1 MIPVSYAQQRLWLID
16 QIEGPTALYNL
27 PFALRLRGELDTA
40 ALRAATADVVARH
53 EALRTVFPVAGGVPV
68 QRILPAE
75 EAQPRFQVVDL
86 APADYPAHR
95 DAAAAE
101 TFDLSS
107 ELPIRVTVFTLSPT
121 EHVLLVV
128 LHHIAGDGWSLGP
141 LLRDLATAYRA
152 RLTGRGP
159 DWEPLPIQYAD
170 YALWQ
175 RDLLGDEHD
184 PESLLARQLDH
195 WRAALAGL
203 PEELELPTD
212 RPRPP
217 TPTGAADS
225 VDLAWGADLHTALL
239 DLARTHRT
247 TLFTV
252 LQAGLAALF
261 TRLGAGT
268 DIPIGTGVA
277 GRSDEALDD
286 LVGFFVNSLVLR
298 AETSGDPSF
307 AELLGR
313 VREAQLDA
321 FAHQDVPFERLVEEL
336 NPPRV
341 LGRHPLFQTLLVL
354 QNHGQDAGLDLPG
367 LRSAPEPIG
376 LRVAKFDLNIGIAE
390 HHHADGTPAG
400 LTGSVEYAA
409 DLYDH
414 TTVTALAD
422 RLGRLLAGAAA
433 DPHAPIGTLD
443 VLAPEE
449 RTRILVEWNATDA
462 PRPTGTL
469 AESFERQADR
479 TPDAVALA
487 HDGGTLDYAELDT
500 RANRLAHHLTTLGV
514 GTETPVAMLMER
526 SVDVVVA
533 TLAVLKAGGCYVPM
547 HPGLPPE
554 RMADVLADTGAP
566 VLLTDRADPGFP
578 HTAVVVRPGDE
589 AGAPAHR
596 PEVPVHPD
604 QLAYAMYTSGST
616 GRPKGVAVRHRDV
629 LDLAADRRWQD
640 GSHRRVLLHSPHA
653 FDAATHEIWTPLL
666 AGGTVVVAPPG
677 ALDAAA
683 LHAVTTRHD
692 VTAVFL
698 TKALFDLVAE
708 QAPETFAALRVVL
721 TGGEAASGVLMRRVL
736 DACPDLLL
744 AHVYGPTETT
754 TFATHHPLTAA
765 DLEGP
770 RVPIGGP
777 LDAMRSYVLDARL
790 QPVPPGVPG
799 ELYIAGAGLARGY
812 LNRPGLTAERFVACP
827 FAPGGP
833 LLSGGG
839 QGGGPLLSGG
849 GQGGGPLL
857 SGGGQGG
864 RMYRTGDLVRL
875 RADGAVEFL
884 GRIDGQVKLRGFRI
898 ELGEIEAALSRHPA
912 VRQVIV
918 IAREDRPGDTRLVAY
933 CTADAALTADEL
945 RSFAGTTLPGYMV
958 PAAVVLL
965 DALPLNNN
973 GKVDRRALPA
983 PDLAADDSGR
993 APRDDRER
1001 ALCDLFGDL
1010 LGIDDIT
1017 IDDDFFALGGHSLLA
1032 TRLAGRARTDH
1043 GIDLSIGDLFQA
1055 PTVAGLVERLADRA
1069 PGAGAPARPE
1079 LRPVARPER
1088 VPLSFAQ
1095 RRLWF
1100 LAQADGPSATYNVT
1114 LALRLRGPLD
1124 VTALEAALGDVVHRH
1139 EALRTVFG
1147 EQDGT
1152 PYQRVLPAPTGGL
1165 LTATDRPTD
1174 ELAGHT
1180 FDLAADLPVH
1190 AYLRSEG
1197 AEEHVLVLVVHH
1209 IAGDGA
1215 SLGPLYRDLAE
1226 AYAARRDGTAPSWEP
1241 LPVQYAD
1248 YALWQRELLGDE
1260 DDPESLLARQLAHW
1274 REALAG
1280 APEELPLPADRPRP
1294 PVAGHGG
1301 AVVPL
1306 EFDAA
1311 LHTRL
1316 TALAADHGVTLF
1328 MVLRAAYATLL
1339 HRFGAGTDLP
1349 IGTPLAGRSDEAL
1362 DDLVG
1367 FFANTL
1373 VLRTDLSGRPAFAEL
1388 LGRIRET
1395 DPAAHAHQDVPFERL
1410 VEELNPTRST
1420 ACTPLFQV
1428 MIAFAGAAEDGPDLA
1443 GVTVTEEPVDFGTAT
1458 FDLTLRLVERQG
1470 ADGAAAGLAGVLE
1483 YATDL
1488 FDRESAERLAAALGA
1503 ILRQVADDPGRPVA
1517 ELDVLPADER
1527 AEVGGRPPLPEQVPL
1542 LPAAFEAQAAGTPE
1556 AVALVCGDTALTFA
1570 ELNARANG
1578 LAHRLIAAGVG
1589 PEAVVALALPRSV
1602 ESVVSILAVLKAG
1615 GAHLP
1620 LDADHPADRTAHTL
1634 AEARPALVLTDDRW
1648 PLPEAL
1654 DGHRVFDLTGDVT
1667 GLAGDPTAP
1676 QSNPAPRATVA
1687 DAAYLIF
1694 TSGST
1699 GRPKG
1704 VVVPHGS
1711 IAALLA
1717 AHRTGVQAGG
1727 ARQRVALTASLCF
1740 DASWDGLLWL
1750 VAGHE
1755 LHLIGGDVRR
1765 DARALVRHVREHRI
1779 GVLEVTP
1786 SYAEQLIEEGLL
1798 EEPAPALVLLGG
1810 EAVGQA
1816 LWTRLREA
1824 PHTAAHNL
1832 YGPTECTVD
1841 ALTHPLDATERPVLG
1856 RTVAGTRGYV
1866 LDEHLNPVPVGV
1878 PGELYL
1884 AGAGLARGYLAR
1896 PTLTAERFL
1905 ACPFEPGARMYR
1917 TGDLVRRTRDGQV
1930 EYLGRTDHQVKI
1942 RGFRIELGEIE
1953 RALTAHPAVLQAA
1966 VLPDEDGL
1974 RLVAYVVTDGPLDP
1988 ADLRAGAA
1996 RTLPGYMLPAAIVPL
2011 DALPLNANGKLD
2023 RSALP
2028 APDFGALSAGRAAR
2042 TPQEEILCGLF
2053 AEVLG
2058 LDAVGIDDDFF
2069 ALGGH
2074 SLLATKLLSR
2084 VRAALGAESGIRDV
2098 FEAPTVAG
2106 LAVRLGTG
2114 PQRLALTAGGERPDR
2129 VPLSF
2134 AQQRLWLIDRM
2145 EGPSAL
2151 YNAPVAL
2158 RLAGGLDTAALE
2170 RALGDVVARHE
2181 SLRTLIAEEDG
2192 TPYQRV
2198 LPAGEAAVP
2207 LDTRDCPAAEV
2218 AATVAAL
2225 CRRAFDLRTEL
2236 PVRAALLRVSTE
2248 EHVLVL
2254 ALHHIASDG
2263 WSLGPLVR
2271 DLTTAYAARTDG
2283 AAPGWSPL
2291 PVQYADYALWQRELL
2306 GDEDDPE
2313 SLAARQLAYWGE
2325 TLADLP
2331 DEATLP
2337 LDRPRPPVAS
2347 HRGDRVAL
2355 SLGAECHRDL
2365 IALSRAHRVTLFMT
2379 VQAALAALLTR
2390 LGAGTDVPIGSVV
2403 AGRSDEALDELV
2415 GFFVNTL
2422 VLRTDTS
2429 GNPSFTELLGRARE
2443 TALGAYAHQDMPF
2456 ERLVEELKPTRSLAR
2471 HPLFQVMLVLQS
2483 NEQAEPSTAGLR
2495 VEPLPAATGSAKFDL
2510 SLIAEESFGP
2520 DGEPTGIDCALDYA
2534 TDLFDRETVEAIA
2547 GRFGRLLAAVAA
2559 RPELPIGRVEL
2570 LSAAERAALP
2580 VDGGALP
2587 AEVPLLPAAFAA
2599 QAAGT
2604 PEAVALVCGDTALT
2618 FAELNARANRLA
2630 HRLIAAGTGR
2640 ESVVALALPR
2650 SADTVV
2656 AMLAV
2661 LKAGGA
2667 YLPLDGEY
2675 PADRTAHMLADARPA
2690 LVLTDEQWPLPEVLA
2705 GLRTLDV
2712 AEATGESSGLARHEA
2727 DDPEPGIDPG
2737 DAAYVIYTSGSTGRP
2752 KGVVVPH
2759 GAVAALLAAHRAAL
2773 IRGTGQAHGRQR
2785 IALTASLCFD
2795 ASLEPV
2801 LWMYAGH
2808 ELHLIGDELRRDPAA
2823 LVRHTADAGIDAL
2836 HITPS
2841 YTEQLIEEG
2850 LLDAPAPRLLLL
2862 GGEAVGPA
2870 LWQRLREHP
2879 DTAGHNFY
2887 GPTEAT
2893 VYALTQPFDAAERPG
2908 LGGPIAGVRAH
2919 VLDEHLNPVPVGVP
2933 GELYLAGAG
2942 LARGYLGRPGLTAE
2956 RFVACPFAPGD
2967 GQGGIMYRTGDL
2979 VRRTRDG
2986 GLEYLGRTDHQVKIR
3001 GFRIELGEIE
3011 QVVARHPAVRQC
3023 VVAVRE
3029 SDTGDRRL
3037 VAYCTVGQ
3045 ASPELAVE
3053 LRRFAAG
3060 SLPGYMVPAAVVLL
3074 DAVPLTGSGK
3084 VDHRALPE
3092 PDFGALSAGRA
3103 ARTPQ
3108 EEILCGLFAEVLG
3121 LDAVG
3126 VDDDFF
3132 DLGGHSLLATRLLS
3146 RVRTVLGAESGIR
3159 DVFEAPTVA
3168 GLAVRL
3174 GTGPQRLALTA
3185 GGERP
3190 DRVPL
3195 SFAQQRLWLIDRMEG
3210 PGALYNLPL
3219 VLRVAGELDTSALE
3233 RALGD
3238 VVARHESLRTLIAEE
3253 DGTPYQRILPAAQA
3267 RIGVE
3272 LLPPGTAPELCTA
3285 QAFDLA
3291 ADLPVRAH
3299 VIPAAAGE
3307 HLLVLVLHHIAGDG
3321 WSMGP
3326 LLSDLATAYAA
3337 RTGGAAPQWSPL
3349 PVQYADY
3356 ALWQRELLGDEDDPE
3371 SLAARQLAYWR
3382 EALAGLPEEL
3392 SLPVDR
3398 PRRAAASHRGER
3410 VVLPYGAELHRAVA
3424 ELSRDHRVTVFMTLQ
3439 AALAA
3444 LLTRLGAGTDV
3455 PIGSVV
3461 AGRSDEALDELVG
3474 FFVNT
3479 LVLRTDTSGNP
3490 SFTELLARVRETQL
3504 DAHAHQD
3511 VPFERLVEE
3520 LNPTRSLARH
3530 PLFQVILLL
3539 EGSGSGSGAPLAGTG
3554 LDASV
3559 VSSGGSVAKFDLCVG
3574 LGESFD
3580 EDGAPAGLECAIDFA
3595 TDLFDRETVEAIAV
3609 RFGRL
3614 LAAVAARP
3622 ELPIG
3627 RVELL
3632 SAAERAALPVDGGA
3646 LPEQVPLLPAAFEA
3660 QAAGTPEAVALVCG
3674 DTALT
3679 FAELN
3684 ARANRLAHRLIA
3696 AGVGPE
3702 SVVALALPRSVES
3715 VVSILAV
3722 LKAGGAYL
3730 PLDADHPAD
3739 RTARTLADAAPVLVL
3754 TDGRWP
3760 EPTAL
3765 AGLRTL
3771 DVSGADGPDT
3781 DPAPRASAG
3790 NAAYLIYTS
3799 GSTGR
3804 PKGVVVPHGSIAALL
3819 AAHRTLL
3826 VGPAET
3832 AHGRLRVALTA
3843 SLSFDGSLEPL
3854 LWLFA
3859 GHELH
3864 LIDDELRRDPAA
3876 LVRHVRAAGIGAMD
3890 LTPSYAEQLVAEGLL
3905 EDGAPALLVLGG
3917 EAVGQALWTRL
3928 REAPGTA
3935 AHNLYGPTEATVYA
3949 LGRPVDAAER
3959 PGLGGPIAG
3968 VRAHVLDEHLN
3979 PVPVG
3984 VPGELY
3990 LAGAGLARG
3999 YLGRPG
4005 LTAERFVACPFE
4017 PGARMYRT
4025 GDLARRTRDGGLE
4038 YLGRTDHQV
4047 KIRGFRIEPGEIEHV
4062 LTLHPAVSA
4071 AAVLPAE
4078 DGLRLVAY
4086 VVADGPLDPAEL
4098 RAFAAGHLP
4107 GYMLPAAVVPL
4118 AALPLTGSGK
4128 LDRTALPA
4136 PDFGQLTGGRAA
4148 RTPREELL
4156 CALFAETLGLDAVG
4170 IDDDFFDLGGHSL
4183 LAMKLLARVRAAL
4196 GVDPGM
4202 RALFEAPTVA
4212 GLARRLD
4219 HGAAADALDVV
4230 LPLRTGGDRPP
4241 LFCVH
4246 PAAGISWV
4254 YSGLLRHLG
4263 PDQPVYGLQ
4272 ARGLRGGA
4280 PASVAE
4286 IAEDYVRQ
4294 IRAVRPDGP
4303 YHLLGWSFGA
4313 VVAQEMAVRLRADG
4327 AEVGLLALLDGAP
4340 AARTA
4345 TAPTV
4350 EPADTL
4356 DELLRSLG
4364 HDPADE
4370 RGLESLKAVLGD
4382 AVAVLPEVF
4391 DRHRKLMAEHV
4402 PDRYSGD
4409 AVFFGATTGKPA
4421 DWPYEQAW
4429 QPYLDGRIEPH
4440 RLACAHGELTQP
4452 EPLARIAA
4460 VLAEKLGA

>member
-27 PFALRLRGELDTA
+27 PFALRLRGGLDTA

-53 EALRTVFPVAGGVPV
+53 EALRTVFPVAEGVPV

-75 EAQPRFQVVDL
+75 EARPRFLAVDC
-86 APADYPAHR
+86 APDDYPARR

-101 TFDLSS
+101 TFDLSR
-107 ELPIRVTVFTLSPT
+107 ELPIRITVFTLSPT

-141 LLRDLATAYRA
+141 LLRDLAEAYRA
-152 RLTGRGP
+152 RLAGRAP

-195 WRAALAGL
+195 WRTALAGL

-217 TPTGAADS
+217 APTGAADS
-225 VDLAWGADLHTALL
+225 VDLAWDAGLHTALL
-239 DLARTHRT
+239 ALARTHRT

-268 DIPIGTGVA
+268 DIPLGTGVA
-277 GRSDEALDD
+277 GRADEALDE

-298 AETSGDPSF
+298 AETSGDPGF

-321 FAHQDVPFERLVEEL
+321 FAHQDLPFERLVEEL
-336 NPPRV
+336 NPPRA

-354 QNHGQDAGLDLPG
+354 QNHGQDAELDLPG
-367 LRSAPEPIG
+367 LESAPEPIG

-390 HHHADGTPAG
+390 QHGPDGAPAG
-400 LTGSVEYAA
+400 LTGSIEYAA
-409 DLYDH
+409 DLYDR

-449 RTRILVEWNATDA
+449 HTRLLVEWNATDA
-462 PRPTGTL
+462 PRWTGTL

-479 TPDAVALA
+479 TPHAAALV
-487 HDGGTLDYAELDT
+487 HDGGTLSYAELDT
-500 RANRLAHHLTTLGV
+500 RANRLAHHLAALGV
-514 GTETPVAMLMER
+514 GPETPVAMLMER
-526 SVDVVVA
+526 SAEVVVA

-554 RMADVLADTGAP
+554 RMTGVLADTGAP
-566 VLLTDRADPGFP
+566 VLLTDRTDPGFP
-578 HTAVVVRPGDE
+578 HGAAVVRPGDE

-596 PEVPVHPD
+596 PGVPVHPD

-629 LDLAADRRWQD
+629 LDLAADRRWRD
-640 GSHRRVLLHSPHA
+640 GRHRRVLLHSPHA
-653 FDAATHEIWTPLL
+653 FDAATYEIWTPLL

-683 LHAVTTRHD
+683 LHAVTTRHG

-708 QAPETFAALRVVL
+708 QAPETFAALRVVC

-736 DACPDLLL
+736 EACPELLL

-754 TFATHHPLTAA
+754 TFATHHPLVPA
-765 DLEGP
+765 DLDGP

-777 LDAMRSYVLDARL
+777 MDNMRSHVLDARL
-790 QPVPPGVPG
+790 RPVPPGVPG
-799 ELYIAGAGLARGY
+799 ELYLAGAGLARGY

-827 FAPGGP
+827 YAPGE
-833 LLSGGG
+833 
-839 QGGGPLLSGG
+839 
-849 GQGGGPLL
+849 
-857 SGGGQGG
+857 

-918 IAREDRPGDTRLVAY
+918 VAREDRPGDTRLVAY
-933 CTADAALTADEL
+933 CTAEAALTGAEL
-945 RSFAGTTLPGYMV
+945 RSFAGTVLPGYMV

-965 DALPLNNN
+965 DVLPLNAN

-983 PDLAADDSGR
+983 PDLASDDTGR
-993 APRDDRER
+993 APRDERER
-1001 ALCDLFGDL
+1001 VLCELFGEL
-1010 LGIDDIT
+1010 LGIDDIS

-1032 TRLAGRARTDH
+1032 TRLVGRART
-1043 GIDLSIGDLFQA
+1043 GLGVELTMGDLFQT
-1055 PTVAGLVERLADRA
+1055 PTVAGLAERLADRV
-1069 PGAGAPARPE
+1069 AGARPA
-1079 LRPVARPER
+1079 LRPAVRPER

-1114 LALRLRGPLD
+1114 LALRLSGPLD
-1124 VTALEAALGDVVHRH
+1124 PAALEAALGDVVHRH

-1147 EQDGT
+1147 EHDGT
-1152 PYQRVLPAPTGGL
+1152 PYQRVLDAPGTGL
-1165 LTATDRPTD
+1165 LTVTDRPTD

-1180 FDLAADLPVH
+1180 FDLATDLPVH
-1190 AYLRSEG
+1190 AYLRPEG

-1215 SLGPLYRDLAE
+1215 SLGPLYRDLTD
-1226 AYAARRDGTAPSWEP
+1226 AYRARLAGAAPRWEP

-1248 YALWQRELLGDE
+1248 HALWQHELLGDE
-1260 DDPESLLARQLAHW
+1260 DDPDSPLSRQLAHW

-1280 APEELPLPADRPRP
+1280 APEELPLPLDRPRP
-1294 PVAGHGG
+1294 PVASHRG

-1306 EFDAA
+1306 EFDAE

-1316 TALAADHGVTLF
+1316 TALAAEHGVTLF

-1349 IGTPLAGRSDEAL
+1349 IGTPLAGRLDEAVQE
-1362 DDLVG
+1362 LVG

-1373 VLRTDLSGRPAFAEL
+1373 VLRTDLSGRPSFAEL
-1388 LGRIRET
+1388 LARVRET
-1395 DPAAHAHQDVPFERL
+1395 DLAAHAHQDVPFERL

-1420 ACTPLFQV
+1420 ACHPLFQV
-1428 MIAFAGAAEDGPDLA
+1428 MLAFAGAAEDGPDLP

-1470 ADGAAAGLAGVLE
+1470 ADGATAGLAGVLE

-1488 FDRESAERLAAALGA
+1488 FDRESAEQLATALEL
-1503 ILRQVADDPGRPVA
+1503 ILHQVAVDPGRSVA
-1517 ELDVLPADER
+1517 ELDVLPAEER
-1527 AEVGGRPPLPEQVPL
+1527 TGAAIAATPLPEPVPL
-1542 LPAAFEAQAAGTPE
+1542 VPAAFEAQAARTPA
-1556 AVALVCGDTALTFA
+1556 AVALVCGDLTLTYA
-1570 ELNARANG
+1570 QLNARANV
-1578 LAHRLIAAGVG
+1578 LAHRLIAAGIG
-1589 PEAVVALALPRSV
+1589 PERVVALALPRSV
-1602 ESVVSILAVLKAG
+1602 QTVVAILAVLKAG
-1615 GAHLP
+1615 GAYLP
-1620 LDADHPADRTAHTL
+1620 LDAEYPADRTADTL
-1634 AEARPALVLTDDRW
+1634 AQANPALVLTDDHW
-1648 PLPEAL
+1648 PLPEVL
-1654 DGHRVFDLTGDVT
+1654 DGLRTLDVAD
-1667 GLAGDPTAP
+1667 GGAGP
-1676 QSNPAPRATVA
+1676 QTDPAPRATAA
-1687 DAAYLIF
+1687 DAAYVIF

-1704 VVVPHGS
+1704 VVVPHGG

-1717 AHRTGVQAGG
+1717 AHRAGVMADVD
-1727 ARQRVALTASLCF
+1727 RQRVALTASLCF

-1765 DARALVRHVREHRI
+1765 DARALVRHVREHGI

-1810 EAVGQA
+1810 EAVGRT

-1824 PHTAAHNL
+1824 PGTAAHNL

-1841 ALTHPLDATERPVLG
+1841 ALTHPLEATERPVLG
-1856 RTVAGTRGYV
+1856 RTVAGTRGHV
-1866 LDEHLNPVPVGV
+1866 LDEYLNPVPAGV

-1884 AGAGLARGYLAR
+1884 AGAGLARGYLGR
-1896 PTLTAERFL
+1896 PGLTAERFV
-1905 ACPFEPGARMYR
+1905 ACPFEPGTRMYR
-1917 TGDLVRRTRDGQV
+1917 TGDLVRRTRDGEL

-1942 RGFRIELGEIE
+1942 RGFRIELGEVE
-1953 RALTAHPAVLQAA
+1953 RALTAHPQVLQAA
-1966 VLPDEDGL
+1966 VLPDADGL

-1988 ADLRAGAA
+1988 AEVRATAA

-2042 TPQEEILCGLF
+2042 TAQEEILCGLF

-2069 ALGGH
+2069 DLGGH

-2084 VRAALGAESGIRDV
+2084 VRSALGAELGIRDV
-2098 FEAPTVAG
+2098 FETPNVAG
-2106 LAVRLGTG
+2106 LAARLDAGA
-2114 PQRLALTAGGERPDR
+2114 QRLALSAAARPDR

-2151 YNAPVAL
+2151 YSAPLAL
-2158 RLAGGLDTAALE
+2158 RLTGRLDAAALE
-2170 RALGDVVARHE
+2170 SALGDVVARHE

-2198 LPAGEAAVP
+2198 LPVEEAVVP
-2207 LDTRDCPAAEV
+2207 LHTLDRPADEV
-2218 AATVAAL
+2218 AATVAGL
-2225 CRRAFDLRTEL
+2225 CRHAFDLRAEL
-2236 PVRAALLRVSTE
+2236 PVRTTLVRVSAE

-2271 DLTTAYAARTDG
+2271 DLTSAYAARAEG
-2283 AAPGWSPL
+2283 AAPGWAPL
-2291 PVQYADYALWQRELL
+2291 PVQYADYALWQRGLL
-2306 GDEDDPE
+2306 GEEADPE
-2313 SLAARQLAYWGE
+2313 SLAARQLDHWRAA
-2325 TLADLP
+2325 LADLP

-2355 SLGAECHRDL
+2355 SLDAECHREL
-2365 IALSRAHRVTLFMT
+2365 VALSRAHRVTLFMT

-2429 GNPSFTELLGRARE
+2429 GNPSFADLLGRARE
-2443 TALGAYAHQDMPF
+2443 TALAAYAHQDVPF
-2456 ERLVEELKPTRSLAR
+2456 ERLVEELRPARSLAR

-2483 NEQAEPSTAGLR
+2483 NEQAEPATAGLD
-2495 VEPLPAATGSAKFDL
+2495 VEPLAAGTGSAKFDL

-2520 DGEPTGIDCALDYA
+2520 DGEPAGIDCALDFA
-2534 TDLFDRETVEAIA
+2534 TDLFDRETVEAVA
-2547 GRFGRLLAAVAA
+2547 VRFGRLLAAVAA

-2570 LSAAERAALP
+2570 LSAEERAALP
-2580 VDGGALP
+2580 VAGGALP

-2599 QAAGT
+2599 QAART
-2604 PEAVALVCGDTALT
+2604 PEAVALVCGDTRLT
-2618 FAELNARANRLA
+2618 FAELDARADRLA
-2630 HRLIAAGTGR
+2630 HRLLAAGAGR

-2650 SADTVV
+2650 SAETVV

-2661 LKAGGA
+2661 HKAGGA
-2667 YLPLDGEY
+2667 YLPLDAEY
-2675 PADRTAHMLADARPA
+2675 PAERTAHMLADARPA
-2690 LVLTDEQWPLPEVLA
+2690 LALTDGRWPLPEVLA

-2712 AEATGESSGLARHEA
+2712 AAPSDVAESAGDVENVENVESAGDAGDGAPALGWRAL
-2727 DDPEPGIDPG
+2727 DPG

-2773 IRGTGQAHGRQR
+2773 IQGTEQAHGRQR

-2801 LWMYAGH
+2801 LWMFAGH

-2823 LVRHTADAGIDAL
+2823 LVRHTVAAGIDAL
-2836 HITPS
+2836 HLTPS

-2850 LLDAPAPRLLLL
+2850 LLEAPAPRLLLL
-2862 GGEAVGPA
+2862 GGEAVGQA

-2879 DTAGHNFY
+2879 GTAGHNFY

-2893 VYALTQPFDAAERPG
+2893 VYALTQPFDAVERPG
-2908 LGGPIAGVRAH
+2908 LGGPIAGARAYL
-2919 VLDEHLNPVPVGVP
+2919 LDEHLNPVPAGVP
-2933 GELYLAGAG
+2933 GELYLAGPG

-2956 RFVACPFAPGD
+2956 RFVASPFEPGVR
-2967 GQGGIMYRTGDL
+2967 MYRTGDL
-2979 VRRTRDG
+2979 ARRTRDG
-2986 GLEYLGRTDHQVKIR
+2986 GVEYLGRTDHQVKIR

-3011 QVVARHPAVRQC
+3011 QVLARHPAVRQA
-3023 VVAVRE
+3023 VVTVRE

-3037 VAYCTVGQ
+3037 VAHCTVGQ
-3045 ASPELAVE
+3045 ESPELAVE
-3053 LRRFAAG
+3053 LRRFAAE

-3074 DAVPLTGSGK
+3074 DTLPLTGSGK

-3108 EEILCGLFAEVLG
+3108 EEILCGQFAEVLG

-3126 VDDDFF
+3126 IDDDFF

-3146 RVRTVLGAESGIR
+3146 RVRSVLGAELGIR
-3159 DVFEAPTVA
+3159 DVFEAPSAA
-3168 GLAVRL
+3168 GLAARL
-3174 GTGPQRLALTA
+3174 DAGSRRAALSA
-3185 GGERP
+3185 GGARPERI
-3190 DRVPL
+3190 PL

-3210 PGALYNLPL
+3210 PSALYNLPL
-3219 VLRVAGELDTSALE
+3219 VLRVAGESDTVALE
-3233 RALGD
+3233 SALGD
-3238 VVARHESLRTLIAEE
+3238 VVTRHESLRTLIAEE
-3253 DGTPYQRILPAAQA
+3253 DGTPYQRILPAGQA
-3267 RIGVE
+3267 RVRVE
-3272 LLPPGTAPELCTA
+3272 LLPPGTDPADCASRP
-3285 QAFDLA
+3285 FDLA

-3299 VIPAAAGE
+3299 VIPAGPGG
-3307 HLLVLVLHHIAGDG
+3307 HLLALVLHHIAGDG

-3326 LLSDLATAYAA
+3326 LLRDLATAYAA
-3337 RTGGAAPQWSPL
+3337 RTGGEAPQWAPL

-3356 ALWQRELLGDEDDPE
+3356 ALWQRELLGAEEDGE
-3371 SLAARQLAYWR
+3371 SLLSRQLAHWR

-3410 VVLPYGAELHRAVA
+3410 VVVPYGAELHRALG
-3424 ELSRDHRVTVFMTLQ
+3424 ELSREHRVTMFMTVQ

-3444 LLTRLGAGTDV
+3444 LLTRLGAGTDI

-3479 LVLRTDTSGNP
+3479 LVLRTDTSGDP

-3520 LNPTRSLARH
+3520 LNPARSLARH
-3530 PLFQVILLL
+3530 PLFQVALLL
-3539 EGSGSGSGAPLAGTG
+3539 EGRGESAPLAAAG

-3559 VSSGGSVAKFDLCVG
+3559 ESSAGTVAKFDLSVG

-3580 EDGAPAGLECAIDFA
+3580 ADGEPAGLECAIDFA

-3632 SAAERAALPVDGGA
+3632 SAEERAALPVAGGA
-3646 LPEQVPLLPAAFEA
+3646 LPAEVPLVPAAFAA
-3660 QAAGTPEAVALVCG
+3660 QAARTPEAVALVCG
-3674 DTALT
+3674 DTRLT

-3684 ARANRLAHRLIA
+3684 ARANRLAHHLI
-3696 AGVGPE
+3696 GRGIGPE
-3702 SVVALALPRSVES
+3702 SVVALALPRSAGS
-3715 VVSILAV
+3715 VIATLAV
-3722 LKAGGAYL
+3722 LKAGAAYL

-3739 RTARTLADAAPVLVL
+3739 RTARTLADAAPALVL
-3754 TDGRWP
+3754 TDDGWP
-3760 EPTAL
+3760 APEAL
-3765 AGLRTL
+3765 AGTPALAL
-3771 DVSGADGPDT
+3771 AEAAGPDT
-3781 DPAPRASAG
+3781 DPAPRASADH
-3790 NAAYLIYTS
+3790 AAYLIYTS

-3804 PKGVVVPHGSIAALL
+3804 PKGVVVQHGSLAALL
-3819 AAHRTLL
+3819 AVHRA
-3826 VGPAET
+3826 GPIAAAEA

-3843 SLSFDGSLEPL
+3843 SLCFDGSLESL

-3864 LIDDELRRDPAA
+3864 LIGDDLRRDPAA
-3876 LVRHVRAAGIGAMD
+3876 LVRYVRAEGVGVMD
-3890 LTPSYAEQLVAEGLL
+3890 VTPSYAEQLLAEGLL
-3905 EDGAPALLVLGG
+3905 EGAAPAVLVLGG
-3917 EAVGQALWTRL
+3917 EAVGQQLWTGL
-3928 REAPGTA
+3928 RAAPGTTTY
-3935 AHNLYGPTEATVYA
+3935 NLYGPTEATVYA
-3949 LGRPVDAAER
+3949 LGRPLGAAER

-3968 VRAHVLDEHLN
+3968 ARAYVLDEHLN
-3979 PVPVG
+3979 PVPAG

-3990 LAGAGLARG
+3990 LAGPGLARG

-4005 LTAERFVACPFE
+4005 LTAERFVASPFE
-4017 PGARMYRT
+4017 PGVRMYRT
-4025 GDLARRTRDGGLE
+4025 GDLARRTRDGGVE

-4047 KIRGFRIEPGEIEHV
+4047 KIRGFRIELGEIEHV
-4062 LTLHPAVSA
+4062 LTLHPRVHQ
-4071 AAVLPAE
+4071 AAVLPDA

-4086 VVADGPLDPAEL
+4086 VVTDGPLDPADL
-4098 RAFAAGHLP
+4098 RAFTSGHLP

-4118 AALPLTGSGK
+4118 PALPLTGSGK

-4136 PDFGQLTGGRAA
+4136 PDFGQLTGGRDA

-4156 CALFAETLGLDAVG
+4156 CALFAETLGLERVG

-4183 LAMKLLARVRAAL
+4183 LAMKLLARVRTAL
-4196 GVDPGM
+4196 GADPGM

-4219 HGAAADALDVV
+4219 HGPAADALDVL
-4230 LPLRTGGDRPP
+4230 LPLRAGGERAP

-4263 PDQPVYGLQ
+4263 PEQPVYGLQ
-4272 ARGLRGGA
+4272 ARGLHGDA

-4313 VVAQEMAVRLRADG
+4313 VVAQEMAVRLRAEG

-4340 AARTA
+4340 AAARTGG
-4345 TAPTV
+4345 APPV
-4350 EPADTL
+4350 EAADTFA
-4356 DELLRSLG
+4356 ELLHSLG
-4364 HDPADE
+4364 YDPADG
-4370 RGLESLKAVLGD
+4370 RGLAELRAVLGE

-4402 PDRYSGD
+4402 PTRYRGD

-4429 QPYLDGRIEPH
+4429 RPYLDGRIESH
-4440 RLACAHGELTQP
+4440 RLDCAHGELTQP

-4460 VLAEKLGA
+4460 VLAETLHTEKPGA